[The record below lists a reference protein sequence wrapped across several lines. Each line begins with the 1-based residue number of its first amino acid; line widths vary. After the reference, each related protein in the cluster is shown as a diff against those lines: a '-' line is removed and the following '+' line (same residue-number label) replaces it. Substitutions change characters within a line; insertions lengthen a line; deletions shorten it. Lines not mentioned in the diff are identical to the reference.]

1 MKNQPGLIRGRGHR
15 KTLMAR
21 LLPAV
26 KLALCRESF
35 VTYELNVAFRYQD
48 VEKDVIITGKTSSFI
63 PQS

>member
-1 MKNQPGLIRGRGHR
+1 MKNQPGLMRGRGHR

-26 KLALCRESF
+26 KL
-35 VTYELNVAFRYQD
+35 AFRYQD